1 MQLFPEERQQ
11 EQTAG
16 GGNSRQTRKEEKK
29 RKRGRCRV
37 GAWGF
42 HGSGG
47 RGSSV
52 PTLHWS
58 QQWIPVSLANH
69 VPRRSNIGSHP
80 GKSLLLVPIIQ
91 TVKARPDNSIA
102 RGSSIKWRIRT

>member
-42 HGSGG
+42 HDSGG
-47 RGSSV
+47 RGLSSH
-52 PTLHWS
+52 PTLVTTMDSCVIS
-58 QQWIPVSLANH
+58 QPCA
-69 VPRRSNIGSHP
+69 
-80 GKSLLLVPIIQ
+80 
-91 TVKARPDNSIA
+91 
-102 RGSSIKWRIRT
+102 

>member
-16 GGNSRQTRKEEKK
+16 GGNSRQTRKEEWK
-29 RKRGRCRV
+29 RKRGRRRV

-42 HGSGG
+42 HGFGG
-47 RGSSV
+47 GAEGGSV

-58 QQWIPVSLANH
+58 QQ
-69 VPRRSNIGSHP
+69 
-80 GKSLLLVPIIQ
+80 
-91 TVKARPDNSIA
+91 
-102 RGSSIKWRIRT
+102 